1 MSLPDGKQA
10 EISSLYTGKVIYID
24 LWASWC
30 SPCRKH
36 AKELIPIYEKYK
48 DKGFQIIGI
57 ARETKAENMQKAIQ
71 QDQYPWLSLL
81 ELNDQNQVW
90 LKNGISN
97 AAGGGFLILKD
108 GTILSVYPDAEETE
122 RLLKKHLE

>member
-1 MSLPDGKQA
+1 M
-10 EISSLYTGKVIYID
+10 
-24 LWASWC
+24 
-30 SPCRKH
+30 
-36 AKELIPIYEKYK
+36 IPIYEKYK

-71 QDQYPWLSLL
+71 QDQYPWLCLL

-108 GTILSVYPDAEETE
+108 GTSLSVYPDAEETE

>member
-1 MSLPDGKQA
+1 M
-10 EISSLYTGKVIYID
+10 SSLYTGKVIYID

-30 SPCRKH
+30 GPCRKH

-48 DKGFQIIGI
+48 DKGFQIIGV